1 MAKSFCIFIFGPD
14 TFQSHRAMK
23 AIERR
28 FLAQSDSLTD
38 LTRLDMEE
46 TSLDVLK
53 QSLLAIP
60 FLVSHRLFILK
71 NCFSAPKA
79 TQQGLVDL
87 LEHATN
93 STVVVIYEPK
103 APDKRLSLY
112 QWLMKQAKI
121 QEFPQPS
128 GLKLT
133 TLIQSMAK
141 EAGVTIAPAAV
152 QLLATHQAND
162 TWRLNLEIQKLACA
176 ALAGNRTMITAGE
189 VTEFACFEDEASLF
203 HLTDSLRDGRLKES
217 IQLYRQLI
225 VQEDPM
231 LLAATLG
238 SQIRTLAKIKL
249 CLKQGI
255 TGGNAIARASAL
267 NPYVVKLSLASA
279 ETLSSHAIKQSY
291 AELIR
296 FDTQVKNGLVTGEL
310 GLLLLLFR
318 LHGTLNKTSRGR

>member
-1 MAKSFCIFIFGPD
+1 MAKALCIFIFGPD
-14 TFQSHRAMK
+14 TYQSHRALK

-28 FLAQSDSLTD
+28 FLGQSNSLTD
-38 LTRLDMEE
+38 LSRLDMEE

-60 FLVSHRLFILK
+60 FLVTHRLFILK
-71 NCFSAPKA
+71 NCFSSPKA
-79 TQQGLVDL
+79 TQQGLIDL
-87 LEHATN
+87 LDHATN

-121 QEFPQPS
+121 QEFPPPS
-128 GLKLT
+128 GPKLT
-133 TLIQSMAK
+133 SLIQSMATD
-141 EAGVTIAPAAV
+141 AGVTIAPPAV
-152 QLLATHQAND
+152 QLLATHLATD
-162 TWRLNLEIQKLACA
+162 TWRLNLEIQKLAC
-176 ALAGNRTMITAGE
+176 LVLSGNRTSIAATD
-189 VTEFACFEDEASLF
+189 VTQGAYFEDQASLF

-217 IQLYRQLI
+217 VQLYKQLI
-225 VQEDPM
+225 TQEDPM

-255 TGGNAIARASAL
+255 TRGDAIARVSAL
-267 NPYVVKLSLASA
+267 NPYVVKLSQATA
-279 ETLSSHAIKQSY
+279 ESLSPGAIKKSY
-291 AELIR
+291 VDLIR

-318 LHGTLNKTSRGR
+318 LHGTLNKTSRGS